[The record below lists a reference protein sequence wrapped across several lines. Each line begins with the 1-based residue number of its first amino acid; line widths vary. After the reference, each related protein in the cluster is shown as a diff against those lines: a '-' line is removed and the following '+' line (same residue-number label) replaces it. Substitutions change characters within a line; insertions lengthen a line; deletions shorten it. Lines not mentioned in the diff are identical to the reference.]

1 MAFLVHLLACL
12 FGIGAWVA
20 INGLWVELPLIVNE
34 LPEGWYLPSYLIIII
49 QLANVGPLYVTLM
62 HKFLPG
68 KVNEVAAI
76 YTIVAIGV
84 VACLLLGFL
93 WRYTSVVGGVLH
105 STAFFSITFLL
116 SLVDCTSSVTFL
128 PFMMQ
133 LPPNYLT
140 TYYVGE
146 GLSGFIPGL
155 LALAQGVGMHSCVN
169 VSLSLNSTLGNTS
182 DVEYQIQTKYLP
194 ANFPTNV
201 FFFLLTAMMVFCLV
215 AFFFLTRISG
225 AQQAL
230 SRENLLT
237 GSASLSKFKDAAQT
251 TNGPTP
257 SGGERTP
264 SVEGPQETILDERP
278 NTEPEKASYTC
289 AHLVFIYFLVAWV
302 NSLTNGVLP
311 SVQTY
316 SCMPYGGMAYH
327 LSATLGCMANPLA
340 CIIAMFLP
348 TRSLPLLGA
357 LSLAGTAFG
366 AYNMATAVMSP
377 CPFLQHSQWG
387 VALIVLS
394 WVLFTGFLSY
404 VKVMTGMILRSHSH
418 SALVWCGAVVQL
430 GSMIGALVM
439 FPLINVYSFF
449 WSADL
454 CSLNCPE

>member
-34 LPEGWYLPSYLIIII
+34 LPEGWYLPSYLTIII
-49 QLANVGPLYVTLM
+49 QLANVGPLFVTLM
-62 HKFLPG
+62 HRFQPG
-68 KVNEVAAI
+68 KLNEVAAI

-105 STAFFSITFLL
+105 STAFLSITFLL

-169 VSLSLNSTLGNTS
+169 VSLSLNNTLENTT
-182 DVEYQIQTKYLP
+182 EGGYQIQTKYLP

-201 FFFLLTAMMVFCLV
+201 FFFLLTAMMIVCLV

-225 AQQAL
+225 SQQGL

-237 GSASLSKFKDAAQT
+237 GSVSVTSFKEAVHS
-251 TNGPTP
+251 TNGPEP
-257 SGGERTP
+257 SGGERNS
-264 SVEGPQETILDERP
+264 SVEGPQHTSPDGRP
-278 NTEPEKASYTC
+278 NTDPEKASYSC
-289 AHLVFIYFLVAWV
+289 SHLVFIYFLVAWV

-327 LSATLGCMANPLA
+327 LSAALGSMANPLA

-348 TRSLPLLGA
+348 SRSLPLLGA

-366 AYNMATAVMSP
+366 CYNMVTAVMSP
-377 CPFLQHSQWG
+377 CPFLQRSQWG

-394 WVLFTGFLSY
+394 WVLFSGLLSY
-404 VKVMTGMILRSHSH
+404 VKVMTAVILRGHSH

-430 GSMIGALVM
+430 GSMIGALIM

-449 WSADL
+449 QSADF
-454 CSLNCPE
+454 CSLKCPE